1 MWTAEDIRVASVLEA
16 GLGPVRVV
24 EVVPHDEGMVWH
36 STPRATVGLL
46 VSGGVVTDTPPYARN
61 WALGRSA
68 EELLNDPRADTAWIP
83 KENRMTDTVDTT
95 ATEDSGW
102 EPEEGSAFPEVVAN
116 PHNHTYTWSPKLPD
130 GSMLVIRSQTPQ
142 GLVEAVEAMVP
153 AAARLRMAWLA
164 VTGTPPAPQAPAP
177 QQGMP
182 PAGMSQPNY
191 NPVTPPPGQPYPGQ
205 PAWQQAGAPQAQAA
219 PQWGGGGQQGG
230 GQGNKPQPKQCPP
243 GWFRTDKNSG
253 PGADFWKNWREQ
265 NQGSLKGKI
274 SWGGAS
280 TFWVAPDVAAM
291 VNAAG
296 FIVVA
301 A

>member
-1 MWTAEDIRVASVLEA
+1 MWTEEDIRVASVLEA
-16 GLGPVRVV
+16 GLGLVRVV
-24 EVVPHDEGMVWH
+24 EVIKHE
-36 STPRATVGLL
+36 
-46 VSGGVVTDTPPYARN
+46 
-61 WALGRSA
+61 
-68 EELLNDPRADTAWIP
+68 
-83 KENRMTDTVDTT
+83 ENRMTDTVDTT

-102 EPEEGSAFPEVVAN
+102 EPEEGSAFPEY
-116 PHNHTYTWSPKLPD
+116 HHSMSNHVYTWSPKLPD
-130 GSMLVIRSQTPQ
+130 GSMLVVRSQTPQ
-142 GLVEAVEAMVP
+142 GLVEAVEAMAP

-164 VTGTPPAPQAPAP
+164 VTGTPPAVPQLPA
-177 QQGMP
+177 QAV
-182 PAGMSQPNY
+182 PAAMQSQPNY
-191 NPVTPPPGQPYPGQ
+191 NPVTAPPGQPYPGQ